1 MKSIQDRLKENKENI
16 SASSLKTYTSLLKTL
31 YYNNHPKDSDVNLEW
46 FDNQDTVIESLKEK
60 PYSSRK
66 TTYAGLV
73 AITKNNDKYKK
84 ALLEDGHKYQEFIN
98 TQTKTE
104 KQETNWKSYEEIKTV
119 VDSHYEKI
127 KQLLKKK
134 ELDDKE
140 YKQLQD
146 FIILALT
153 SGVYFPPRRSS
164 DWCFMKIKN
173 INKDADN
180 YIDKKKF
187 VFNKFKTA
195 KFYNQQQVDIPKE
208 LKKILTKFIKF
219 NPHDYLLTDALGKQ
233 LSTTR
238 LTQKL
243 NSIFGNK
250 ISTSML
256 RHIYISSKLQD
267 VPALNDLKQ
276 MATDMGHSV
285 TEQLQY
291 IKH

>member
-1 MKSIQDRLKENKENI
+1 MKSIQERLKENKENI
-16 SASSLKTYTSLLKTL
+16 SASTLKTYTSLLKTL
-31 YYNNHPKDSDVNLEW
+31 YYNNHPKDSEVNLEW
-46 FDNQDTVIESLKEK
+46 FDNQDKVIESLKEK

-84 ALLEDGHKYQEFIN
+84 ALLEDGNKYKEFIN

-104 KQETNWKSYEEIKTV
+104 KQEANWKSYEEIKTV
-119 VDSHYEKI
+119 VDTYYEKS
-127 KQLLKKK
+127 KPLLKKK

-153 SGVYFPPRRSS
+153 SGVYFSPRRSS
-164 DWCFMKIKN
+164 DWIFLKIKN
-173 INKDADN
+173 ISKDADN
-180 YIDKKKF
+180 FIDKNKF
-187 VFNKFKTA
+187 VFNKYKTA

-208 LKKILTKFIKF
+208 LKKILTKFIKL

-243 NSIFGNK
+243 NTIFGNK

-276 MATDMGHSV
+276 MATDMGHSI

>member
-1 MKSIQDRLKENKENI
+1 MKSIQERLKENKENI
-16 SASSLKTYTSLLKTL
+16 SASTLKTYTSLLKTL
-31 YYNNHPKDSDVNLEW
+31 YYNNHPKDSEVNLEW

-84 ALLEDGHKYQEFIN
+84 ALLEDGNKYKEFIN

-104 KQETNWKSYEEIKTV
+104 KQEANWKSFEEIKTV
-119 VDSHYEKI
+119 VDTYYEKS
-127 KQLLKKK
+127 KPLLKKK

-153 SGVYFPPRRSS
+153 SGVFFSPRRSS
-164 DWCFMKIKN
+164 DWVFMKTKN

-180 YIDKKKF
+180 YIDKNKF
-187 VFNKFKTA
+187 IFNKYKTA

-208 LKKILTKFIKF
+208 LKKILTKFIKL
-219 NPHDYLLTDALGKQ
+219 NPNDYLLTDALGKQ

-256 RHIYISSKLQD
+256 RHVYLTDKLKD
-267 VPALNDLKQ
+267 VPAINQLKQ
-276 MATDMGHSV
+276 LAHDLGNSPMQALEYV
-285 TEQLQY
+285 
-291 IKH
+291 KH

>member
-1 MKSIQDRLKENKENI
+1 MKSIQERLKENKENI
-16 SASSLKTYTSLLKTL
+16 SASTLKTYTSLLKTL
-31 YYNNHPKDSDVNLEW
+31 YYNNHPKDCEVNLEW
-46 FDNQDTVIESLKEK
+46 FDNQDAVIESLKEK

-84 ALLEDGHKYQEFIN
+84 ALLNDGQKYQEFIN
-98 TQTKTE
+98 TQTKTD
-104 KQETNWKSYEEIKTV
+104 KQEANWKSYEEIKSV

-127 KQLLKKK
+127 KPLLKKK
-134 ELDDKE
+134 SLDDKE
-140 YKQLQD
+140 YKELQD

-153 SGVYFPPRRSS
+153 SGVYFSPRRSS
-164 DWCFMKIKN
+164 DWCFMKVKN
-173 INKDADN
+173 IIKDTDN
-180 YIDKKKF
+180 YIDKNKF
-187 VFNKFKTA
+187 VFNKYKTA

-208 LKKILTKFIKF
+208 LKKILTKFVKF

-276 MATDMGHSV
+276 MATDMGHSI